1 MSGGSDRRD
10 AVDDAVFL
18 RGFLDEDNEVID
30 ALVDSLGPQRCVLL
44 MSSLLAV
51 LTRETFGSSISL
63 ETLSAYAKELS
74 SDPDNRSRR
83 IVVEAVLRTGAGYQG
98 SLSGLAEEEILDATV
113 VVLRRMCR
121 KVGSETVIRDAL
133 TDRAV
138 RLAHEGT
145 IVGG

>member
-1 MSGGSDRRD
+1 MDRRVNLTD
-10 AVDDAVFL
+10 GEKAFTRALLEEDDAT
-18 RGFLDEDNEVID
+18 
-30 ALVDSLGPQRCVLL
+30 VDSLIDTLGPERCVLL